1 MQKGTLIEWDDERG
15 FGFIKPDGRGE
26 KIFVHISAFETGRC
40 PQKGERLAFS
50 SGTGRDGRPAARQAR
65 LEGIKKEKRHHP
77 PAHFDRHDYRV
88 WAAVVLLVLVF
99 AVIVFDRAPFWLLAP
114 YAIMGGASWLAYW
127 MDKRA
132 AIAGRWRI
140 SEAGLH
146 GLDAAF
152 GIIGGMLAQ
161 QVFRHKTAK
170 PDFALTTGGIAVLH
184 AIVLVGILSGA
195 LSYAELVALFA

>member
-1 MQKGTLIEWDDERG
+1 MQKGTLIEWDDDRG
-15 FGFIKPDGRGE
+15 FGFIKPDGRSG
-26 KIFVHISAFETGRC
+26 KIFVHISAFEPGRR

-50 SGTGRDGRPAARQAR
+50 SGTGRDGRPAARQAW
-65 LEGIKKEKRHHP
+65 LEGIKRENRHP
-77 PAHFDRHDYRV
+77 SPAHFDRHDYRV
-88 WAAVVLLVLVF
+88 WAAVALMVLVF
-99 AVIVFDRAPFWLLAP
+99 ATAVFDRAPFWLVAP

-152 GIIGGMLAQ
+152 GIIGGLLAQ

-170 PDFALTTGGIAVLH
+170 PGFTLTTGGIAVLH
-184 AIVLVGILSGA
+184 AIVLVGVLSGA
-195 LSYAELVALFA
+195 LSYAELAALFA